1 MQAPAQSQDELQVGQ
16 QQVHT
21 RRHPQLRQNRVL
33 RPADEAF
40 HLQMLLDP
48 LEKQLDLPP
57 RLVQVGNR
65 LLTWSRWFGQWA
77 TRNGAAGRPS
87 TSPMCAAAAG
97 WSTSSKP
104 FTCSADLQAVERPP
118 PRRACSKSAR
128 MMTSPLRHGHVTGDA
143 NHTSTAKRVT
153 PPRPEMWSAR
163 CFTAAVAEGSGLA
176 PDRNG
181 NQGRSIIFRHDRQ
194 ARRVTLRRFAARDS
208 GGAGQPSRDA
218 QRELHEFRP

>member
-1 MQAPAQSQDELQVGQ
+1 MGDQKRC
-16 QQVHT
+16 
-21 RRHPQLRQNRVL
+21 RRETFDV
-33 RPADEAF
+33 ADVRRSG
-40 HLQMLLDP
+40 
-48 LEKQLDLPP
+48 
-57 RLVQVGNR
+57 RLVDQ
-65 LLTWSRWFGQWA
+65 LE
-77 TRNGAAGRPS
+77 
-87 TSPMCAAAAG
+87 
-97 WSTSSKP
+97 P

-181 NQGRSIIFRHDRQ
+181 NQGRSMICSRAVQLATTRPFENLSWSIRPRGATRRGRCAGPAAVRLGDLSPPRRRGQSLSPTSSSTPGRDGALRPSTSGCHAR
-194 ARRVTLRRFAARDS
+194 ARRDRPACRRSAS
-208 GGAGQPSRDA
+208 P
-218 QRELHEFRP
+218 